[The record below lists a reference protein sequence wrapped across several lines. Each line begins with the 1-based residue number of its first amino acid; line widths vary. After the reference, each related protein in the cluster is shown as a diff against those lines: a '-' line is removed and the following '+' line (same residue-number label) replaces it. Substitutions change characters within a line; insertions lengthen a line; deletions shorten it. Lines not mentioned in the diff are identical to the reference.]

1 MKQILKIILRYSYL
15 VVIVIGFMTLG
26 SIGDLWLP
34 NLSRIILDQGIMQG
48 DFDALWQAGL
58 AMLAVALGII
68 TVAFLGHYFDAKLG
82 SLFSR
87 DLRDILYRK
96 IMKFSQ
102 VEYDH
107 LSSSS
112 LITRTT
118 NDVQHLQSFFMMI
131 LRMGVRAPA
140 MAIGGILMSLALS
153 PELTM
158 ILLGGVV
165 ILAVIIT
172 IVARALTPYSMKVQQ
187 GIDKINE
194 VLREKL
200 TGVRVIR
207 AFNTT
212 EIEQNRFAKA
222 SDDLRQ
228 VNVTLQRIQ
237 ALFNP
242 TFNLVINVTILGMI
256 LLGKDAVANDVLSI
270 GSLAA
275 MLSYAQMILFS
286 VIMLTM
292 LMMQLPRATAALK
305 RITEVLDQKLAI
317 VDRENQTVLKRDAVV
332 RFEHVYFRYPGSQ
345 KDVLSDIN
353 LAIQPHQMTAIIGS
367 TGSGKSTIAK
377 LMLRF
382 YEVSAGRITIDGID
396 IRDLSLKT
404 LHDFFGYVPQ
414 KASLFS
420 GTIASNIRYSN
431 PALSDEAIRL
441 AAQISHAEEFILE
454 KEIGY
459 DDQVAQAA
467 TNLSGGQKQRLSIA
481 RAIAKTPPY
490 YIFDDAFSALDYRT
504 DQRVRKALFQLSSD
518 ASFIVVAQRVNTIR
532 QAEHIIV
539 LNDGQVVGEGRHE
552 ELMQANTTYQE
563 IVLSQ
568 LSKEEAT
575 HESTTK

>member
-1 MKQILKIILRYSYL
+1 MKHILKIILRYFYL
-15 VVIVIGFMTLG
+15 VIIVIGFMALG
-26 SIGDLWLP
+26 ALGDLWLP
-34 NLSRIILDQGIMQG
+34 NLSRIILDQGIMEG
-48 DFDALWQAGL
+48 DFNALWQAGL

-68 TVAFLGHYFDAKLG
+68 SVAVAAHYFDAKLG
-82 SLFSR
+82 AHFAR
-87 DLRDILYRK
+87 DLRDLLYRK

-118 NDVQHLQSFFMMI
+118 NDVQHLQSFFMMV

-140 MAIGGILMSLALS
+140 MAIGGIVLSLSLS
-153 PELTM
+153 VEITL
-158 ILLGGVV
+158 ILLGGIT

-172 IVARALTPYSMKVQQ
+172 FVARSLTPFSMKVQQ

-200 TGVRVIR
+200 SGVRVIR

-212 EIEQNRFAKA
+212 ELEQKRFASA
-222 SDDLRQ
+222 SDELRN

-256 LLGKDAVANDVLSI
+256 YIGKDQVMLNTLSI
-270 GSLAA
+270 GSLTA

-305 RITEVLDQKLAI
+305 RITEVLNQELAI
-317 VDRENQTVLKRDAVV
+317 VDQETSQLVLPNDGSIQFNDVS
-332 RFEHVYFRYPGSQ
+332 FRYPGSP
-345 KDVLSDIN
+345 KDVLSHLNLTIN
-353 LAIQPHQMTAIIGS
+353 PHQTTAIIGS
-367 TGSGKSTIAK
+367 TGSGKSTLAK
-377 LMLRF
+377 LLLRF
-382 YEVSAGRITIDGID
+382 YEVSEGSITIGGID
-396 IRDLSLKT
+396 IRQVSLKT

-420 GTIASNIRYSN
+420 GTIASNITYGVPQASQ
-431 PALSDEAIRL
+431 SIIEEAATI
-441 AAQISHAEEFILE
+441 AHANEFIHE
-454 KEIGY
+454 KEEGFQ
-459 DDQVAQAA
+459 DQVAQAA

-481 RAIAKTPPY
+481 RAIAKKPPY

-504 DQRVRKALFQLSSD
+504 DKRVRQALGGLQTS
-518 ASFIVVAQRVNTIR
+518 SFIIVAQRVNTIR
-532 QAEHIIV
+532 HAEHIVV
-539 LNDGQVVGEGRHE
+539 LNDGVIVGEGRHE
-552 ELMQANTTYQE
+552 HLMQTNSTYQE
-563 IVLSQ
+563 IVWSQ

-575 HESTTK
+575 NE